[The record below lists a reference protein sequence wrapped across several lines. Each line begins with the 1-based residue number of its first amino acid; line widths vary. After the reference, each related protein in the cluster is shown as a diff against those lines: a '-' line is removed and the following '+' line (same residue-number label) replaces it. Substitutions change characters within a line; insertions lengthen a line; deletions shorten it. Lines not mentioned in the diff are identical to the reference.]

1 MHLPLE
7 RKAMSMDSKY
17 LSQEILRDISD
28 TYSTEDI
35 LDNIGMLPY
44 DLALL
49 LAEEIK
55 DNLHK
60 FELRPLDAYTNDL

>member
-1 MHLPLE
+1 
-7 RKAMSMDSKY
+7 
-17 LSQEILRDISD
+17 
-28 TYSTEDI
+28 
-35 LDNIGMLPY
+35 MLPY

>member
-1 MHLPLE
+1 MYPLE
-7 RKAMSMDSKY
+7 KKTMCMDSKY
-17 LSQEILRDISD
+17 ISKEILRDISD
-28 TYSTEDI
+28 TYSSDEI

-55 DNLHK
+55 ENISK
-60 FELRPLDAYTNDL
+60 FDHRPLDAYTNDI